1 MKLDRF
7 LDRLVSPLARILER
21 REDPLPQGGVD
32 VVVGFGIGMRADG
45 SPSLISRAVA
55 VRCAILYKQKLAR
68 TIIFTGGSSE
78 SNITEAEAM
87 RSIAIWSFGIPSDE
101 IFIDN
106 ASKNTHQ
113 NALNVWAM
121 LKRKGLAKNGL
132 RFAVVGQDLHVGR
145 CYDSLRRVVPKS
157 SRVFLL
163 KAYSRYDPE
172 CTQKRLT
179 AEWRFIPWEIIWT
192 VLFKIKFVRR
202 LIS

>member
-1 MKLDRF
+1 L
-7 LDRLVSPLARILER
+7 LS
-21 REDPLPQGGVD
+21 VD
-32 VVVGFGIGMRADG
+32 
-45 SPSLISRAVA
+45 
-55 VRCAILYKQKLAR
+55 AILYKQKLAR

-78 SNITEAEAM
+78 NDITEADAM
-87 RSIAIWSFGIPSDE
+87 ENVAIWSFGVPSDK
-101 IFIDN
+101 ILTDK

-113 NALNVWAM
+113 NAYNVWAM